1 MPNKSYNHLKSAG
14 EILGMGALGAAGAFL
29 LGRLGYKL
37 FVSHNVSTVLQ
48 KPYDE
53 NIFETYITSS
63 RTNAITIVDT
73 GLRAQTGKALMRPLG
88 TPFPMPDFSSMRL
101 DTAQLNRFP
110 ATNDIEVD
118 TTLVLGKKA
127 AKPMKLDI
135 PILIGAMGY
144 GLQLS
149 KQAKLALAE
158 AATKVGTATNT
169 GAGPFTDW
177 ERAAAKH
184 LIVQYPRAKWN
195 HDPAILRQADMVE
208 IQIGTGGLAGIGMA
222 YGWSELAPEVRQAL
236 ELKPGEEAVYHARLP
251 EISRRQDLRALV
263 SDLRRITGGVP
274 IGVKMM
280 CGNDIER
287 DLAIVLDAE
296 VDVIALAGGQAANH
310 SSPATIMDNFGL
322 PTAYALCRA
331 SRFLDREK
339 VRDRVSL
346 LAGGGLESP
355 GDFLKALALGAD
367 GGFIGTAA
375 LIAMLHNQEFK
386 ALPFEPPTQLL
397 WYTGK
402 YKHKFNPKDGA
413 GHLANFLRA
422 SMEEMRMAAR
432 ALGKTALRDLSGDD
446 LFATD
451 EQAAKVA
458 NIIMAYRPTS

>member
-1 MPNKSYNHLKSAG
+1 VPNENYNHLKSAG
-14 EILGMGALGAAGAFL
+14 KTLGLGVLGTAGAFL
-29 LGRLGYKL
+29 LGRLGFKL
-37 FVSHNVSTVLQ
+37 FLSRNVSSVLQ
-48 KPYDE
+48 KDYDE
-53 NIFETYITSS
+53 NILELYTSNS
-63 RTNAITIVDT
+63 RTNAIIVVDT

-88 TPFPMPDFSSMRL
+88 TPFPIPDFSSMRL
-101 DTAQLNRFP
+101 DASQLSHFPTA
-110 ATNDIEVD
+110 NDVEVD

-127 AKPMKLDI
+127 ARPMKLDT
-135 PILIGAMGY
+135 PILIAGMAWGTA
-144 GLQLS
+144 LS

-158 AATKVGTATNT
+158 AATRAGTATNT
-169 GAGPFTDW
+169 GSGPFTNW

-195 HDPAILRQADMVE
+195 HDPGILRQADMVE
-208 IQIGTGGLAGIGMA
+208 IQIGTGGLAGTGSK
-222 YGWSELAPEVRQAL
+222 YGWDELSPEVRQAMG
-236 ELKPGEEAVYHARLP
+236 LKPGEDAVFHARLP
-251 EISRRQDLRALV
+251 EISSPRDLRALV
-263 SDLRRITGGVP
+263 TDLRKITGGAP

-296 VDVIALAGGQAANH
+296 VDVISLAGGQSGVH
-310 SSPATIMDNFGL
+310 SAPATIMDNFGL

-331 SRFLDREK
+331 ARFLERQK

-346 LAGGGLESP
+346 LIGGGLESP

-367 GGFIGTAA
+367 GVFIGTAA

-386 ALPFEPPTQLL
+386 ALPYEPPTQLL

-402 YKHKFNPKDGA
+402 LKNKFNPRDGA
-413 GHLANFLRA
+413 KHLANFIRA
-422 SMEEMRMAAR
+422 STEEMRLSVR

-446 LFATD
+446 MFATD
-451 EQAAKVA
+451 EQGAKVA